1 MKSFVMTCVFL
12 FSCGLLAAED
22 MKFVTLLSQP
32 VGSFSRV
39 ELLDTSKPAEIFH
52 LNFCNTDASGGT
64 IAVSGSDPYP
74 VQAKK
79 LRVLDGATLGGNI
92 KTFNVNTI
100 TIGADSSFGDFT
112 GGTLHVN
119 TTAPA
124 RIIVDEDS
132 DEKNNEGSATFIH
145 GNDVTINNADFYR
158 MNIDG
163 VAYLKQAAS
172 SANQKTLSWKQV
184 SPSGTTDSPQG
195 YVLTSHAGI
204 TPGDEDEDKDKE
216 EGCTESYGSWTT
228 ATSSTNDTCDK
239 NRISAYTCAGTAKT
253 CTDVRRITA
262 SAGNYSTQWADPF
275 MNFKDEILL
284 AGVNTGNSGF
294 YQQIGNTIY
303 QWDTVTQAWKV
314 TGLTTVPVG
323 GTLITGG
330 GGGTSSG
337 YGYQQRS
344 VVCCA
349 N

>member
-100 TIGADSSFGDFT
+100 TIGADSSFDGFS
-112 GGTLHVN
+112 GGTLHVT

-132 DEKNNEGSATFIH
+132 DEDNHTGSATFIH
-145 GNDVTINNADFYR
+145 GKAVTINNADFYR

-204 TPGDEDEDKDKE
+204 TPGDEDEDKE

-284 AGVNTGNSGF
+284 AGVNTGSSGF

-303 QWDTVTQAWKV
+303 KWDTVTQAWKV
-314 TGLTTVPVG
+314 TGLTTVPIG

>member
-64 IAVSGSDPYP
+64 IAVSGSDTYP

-112 GGTLHVN
+112 GGTLQVK

-132 DEKNNEGSATFIH
+132 DEDNHTGSATFIH
-145 GNDVTINNADFYR
+145 DNAVTINNADFYT
-158 MNIDG
+158 MDINNTA
-163 VAYLKQAAS
+163 VLSSAAS
-172 SANQKTLSWKQV
+172 GSTKTSSLGWTQV
-184 SPSGTTDSPQG
+184 SPSGTTDYPQA
-195 YVLTSHAGI
+195 YVLTSHSGI
-204 TPGDEDEDKDKE
+204 VETDDDDSGSGDCGNVFCIAPKKINTTT
-216 EGCTESYGSWTT
+216 CTCECSNTCPFGQSL
-228 ATSSTNDTCDK
+228 NQDTCECETIQVSNNCELCRK
-239 NRISAYTCAGTAKT
+239 TAGSNWQTACKHACASVIS
-253 CTDVRRITA
+253 
-262 SAGNYSTQWADPF
+262 
-275 MNFKDEILL
+275 
-284 AGVNTGNSGF
+284 
-294 YQQIGNTIY
+294 
-303 QWDTVTQAWKV
+303 
-314 TGLTTVPVG
+314 
-323 GTLITGG
+323 GG
-330 GGGTSSG
+330 GNMT
-337 YGYQQRS
+337 YH
-344 VVCCA
+344 
-349 N
+349 

>member
-64 IAVSGSDPYP
+64 IAVSGSDTYP

-92 KTFNVNTI
+92 KTFEVDTI
-100 TIGADSSFGDFT
+100 TIGADSSFDGFT
-112 GGTLHVN
+112 GGTLQVK

-132 DEKNNEGSATFIH
+132 DEDNHTGSATFIH
-145 GNDVTINNADFYR
+145 GKAVTINNADFYR

-184 SPSGTTDSPQG
+184 SPSGTTDYPQG
-195 YVLTSHAGI
+195 YVLTSHSGI
-204 TPGDEDEDKDKE
+204 TPGDEDDDN
-216 EGCTESYGSWTT
+216 
-228 ATSSTNDTCDK
+228 SSTGDDDNG
-239 NRISAYTCAGTAKT
+239 SGSAKT
-253 CTDVRRITA
+253 CTWESIGVS
-262 SAGNYSTQWADPF
+262 SAGQNTRCQQSQLTQGLRPGQTCSASQEGSVKRYDCVEFECTPYRGIMCADYDQV
-275 MNFKDEILL
+275 KC
-284 AGVNTGNSGF
+284 
-294 YQQIGNTIY
+294 
-303 QWDTVTQAWKV
+303 
-314 TGLTTVPVG
+314 
-323 GTLITGG
+323 
-330 GGGTSSG
+330 
-337 YGYQQRS
+337 
-344 VVCCA
+344 VCK
-349 N
+349 

>member
-92 KTFNVNTI
+92 KTFEVDTI
-100 TIGADSSFGDFT
+100 TVGADSTFDGFT

-184 SPSGTTDSPQG
+184 SPSGTTDYPQA
-195 YVLTSHAGI
+195 YVLTSHSGI
-204 TPGDEDEDKDKE
+204 VETDEDD
-216 EGCTESYGSWTT
+216 GGSSNDCGNVFCLAGYTL
-228 ATSSTNDTCDK
+228 NPDTCKCEK
-239 NRISAYTCAGTAKT
+239 NPTTNPCGNVACRVPKKLNTTT
-253 CTDVRRITA
+253 CTCEC
-262 SAGNYSTQWADPF
+262 S
-275 MNFKDEILL
+275 
-284 AGVNTGNSGF
+284 NTCPSGQVLNQDTCECQTISIGNSCELCKKNAGSNW
-294 YQQIGNTIY
+294 Q
-303 QWDTVTQAWKV
+303 TVCKKACASV
-314 TGLTTVPVG
+314 VA
-323 GTLITGG
+323 GG
-330 GGGTSSG
+330 GGMT
-337 YGYQQRS
+337 YH
-344 VVCCA
+344 
-349 N
+349 

>member
-64 IAVSGSDPYP
+64 IAVSGSDTYP
-74 VQAKK
+74 VQAEK

-92 KTFNVNTI
+92 KTFEVDTI
-100 TIGADSSFGDFT
+100 TVGADSTFDGFT
-112 GGTLHVN
+112 GGTLHVT

-132 DEKNNEGSATFIH
+132 DEDNHTGSATFIH
-145 GNDVTINNADFYR
+145 GKDVTINNADFYR

-184 SPSGTTDSPQG
+184 SPSGTTDYPQG
-195 YVLTSHAGI
+195 YVLTSHSGI
-204 TPGDEDEDKDKE
+204 TPGDEDDDNSSTGDDDNGSGGDEEEDSGKKCTWQQDGWYTASTFLCGSSGTSQANSYCSSRRSIPSGSCTCGSTTE
-216 EGCTESYGSWTT
+216 GGCTV
-228 ATSSTNDTCDK
+228 NDYCPGAPIAAEVI
-239 NRISAYTCAGTAKT
+239 RY
-253 CTDVRRITA
+253 
-262 SAGNYSTQWADPF
+262 
-275 MNFKDEILL
+275 
-284 AGVNTGNSGF
+284 
-294 YQQIGNTIY
+294 
-303 QWDTVTQAWKV
+303 
-314 TGLTTVPVG
+314 
-323 GTLITGG
+323 
-330 GGGTSSG
+330 
-337 YGYQQRS
+337 
-344 VVCCA
+344 VCK
-349 N
+349 

>member
-64 IAVSGSDPYP
+64 IAVSGSDTYP

-100 TIGADSSFGDFT
+100 TIGADSSFDGFT
-112 GGTLHVN
+112 GGTLQVK

-132 DEKNNEGSATFIH
+132 DEDNHTGSATFIH
-145 GNDVTINNADFYR
+145 GNDVTINNADFYT
-158 MNIDG
+158 MDINNTA
-163 VAYLKQAAS
+163 VLSSAAS
-172 SANQKTLSWKQV
+172 GSTKTSSLGWTQV
-184 SPSGTTDSPQG
+184 SPSGTTDFPQG

-204 TPGDEDEDKDKE
+204 TPGDEDEDKE
-216 EGCTESYGSWTT
+216 EGNDTSGHSWQKVSYNNSQKLSSCPYDLTTNNNSGTSYQACNSWTWNGKNV
-228 ATSSTNDTCDK
+228 AACGMQPVAGQSCSQNIGSYCYTNC
-239 NRISAYTCAGTAKT
+239 RIS
-253 CTDVRRITA
+253 
-262 SAGNYSTQWADPF
+262 
-275 MNFKDEILL
+275 
-284 AGVNTGNSGF
+284 
-294 YQQIGNTIY
+294 GNTS
-303 QWDTVTQAWKV
+303 
-314 TGLTTVPVG
+314 VG
-323 GTLITGG
+323 CYYYADLWT
-330 GGGTSSG
+330 
-337 YGYQQRS
+337 
-344 VVCCA
+344 CK
-349 N
+349 

>member
-64 IAVSGSDPYP
+64 IAVSGSDTYP
-74 VQAKK
+74 VQAEK

-92 KTFNVNTI
+92 KTFEVDTI
-100 TIGADSSFGDFT
+100 TVGADSTFDGFT
-112 GGTLHVN
+112 GGTLHVT

-132 DEKNNEGSATFIH
+132 NENNHSGSATFIH
-145 GNDVTINNADFYR
+145 GKAVTINNADFYR

-184 SPSGTTDSPQG
+184 SPSGTTDYPQG
-195 YVLTSHAGI
+195 YVLTSHSGL
-204 TPGDEDEDKDKE
+204 TPDEDDDN
-216 EGCTESYGSWTT
+216 
-228 ATSSTNDTCDK
+228 SSTGDDDNGSGSTKTWHKVYSNSSGGDSAQCPSAGFSSAACPLSITYK
-239 NRISAYTCAGTAKT
+239 GGYISQCSSSVSEGAACGNNTYTCYTNCNIYG
-253 CTDVRRITA
+253 
-262 SAGNYSTQWADPF
+262 AD
-275 MNFKDEILL
+275 
-284 AGVNTGNSGF
+284 S
-294 YQQIGNTIY
+294 
-303 QWDTVTQAWKV
+303 
-314 TGLTTVPVG
+314 
-323 GTLITGG
+323 GG
-330 GGGTSSG
+330 GHGC
-337 YGYQQRS
+337 YYY
-344 VVCCA
+344 A
-349 N
+349 NIWTCK

>member
-112 GGTLHVN
+112 GGTLQVK

-132 DEKNNEGSATFIH
+132 DEDNHTGSATFIH

-184 SPSGTTDSPQG
+184 SPSGTTDFPQG
-195 YVLTSHAGI
+195 YVLTSHSGL
-204 TPGDEDEDKDKE
+204 TPDEDDDNSSTGDDDNGSGSTKTWQKVSYNNSQRPSF
-216 EGCTESYGSWTT
+216 GCPYDLRTNNHSGTSTQACNSWTWNGKNV
-228 ATSSTNDTCDK
+228 AACGMQPVAGQSCSLHIDSYCYTNC
-239 NRISAYTCAGTAKT
+239 RISGNGTECYYYADLWTCK
-253 CTDVRRITA
+253 
-262 SAGNYSTQWADPF
+262 
-275 MNFKDEILL
+275 
-284 AGVNTGNSGF
+284 
-294 YQQIGNTIY
+294 
-303 QWDTVTQAWKV
+303 
-314 TGLTTVPVG
+314 
-323 GTLITGG
+323 
-330 GGGTSSG
+330 
-337 YGYQQRS
+337 
-344 VVCCA
+344 
-349 N
+349 

>member
-64 IAVSGSDPYP
+64 IAVSGSDTYP
-74 VQAKK
+74 VQAEK

-92 KTFNVNTI
+92 KTFEVDTI
-100 TIGADSSFGDFT
+100 TVGADSTFDGFT
-112 GGTLHVN
+112 GGTLHVT

-132 DEKNNEGSATFIH
+132 NEDNHTGSATFIH
-145 GNDVTINNADFYR
+145 GKAVTINNADFYR

-184 SPSGTTDSPQG
+184 SPSGTTDYPQG
-195 YVLTSHAGI
+195 YVLTSHSGI
-204 TPGDEDEDKDKE
+204 TPGDEDDDNSSTGDDDNGSGSTKTWQKVAYNNNQLLSSCPYDLKTNNHS
-216 EGCTESYGSWTT
+216 GTSTQACNSWTWKGKNV
-228 ATSSTNDTCDK
+228 AACGMQPVAGQSCSLHIDSYCYTNC
-239 NRISAYTCAGTAKT
+239 RIS
-253 CTDVRRITA
+253 
-262 SAGNYSTQWADPF
+262 
-275 MNFKDEILL
+275 
-284 AGVNTGNSGF
+284 
-294 YQQIGNTIY
+294 GNTS
-303 QWDTVTQAWKV
+303 
-314 TGLTTVPVG
+314 VG
-323 GTLITGG
+323 CYYYADLWT
-330 GGGTSSG
+330 
-337 YGYQQRS
+337 
-344 VVCCA
+344 CK
-349 N
+349 

>member
-64 IAVSGSDPYP
+64 IAVSGSDTYP
-74 VQAKK
+74 VQAEK

-92 KTFNVNTI
+92 KTFDVDTI
-100 TIGADSSFGDFT
+100 TIGADSTFDGFT
-112 GGTLHVN
+112 GGTLHVT

-132 DEKNNEGSATFIH
+132 NEDNHTGSATFIH
-145 GNDVTINNADFYR
+145 GKAVTINNVDFYT
-158 MNIDG
+158 MDINNTA
-163 VAYLKQAAS
+163 VLSSAAS
-172 SANQKTLSWKQV
+172 GSTKTSSLGWKQV
-184 SPSGTTDSPQG
+184 SPSGTTDYPQG
-195 YVLTSHAGI
+195 FVLTSHAGI
-204 TPGDEDEDKDKE
+204 TPGDEDEDKE

-228 ATSSTNDTCDK
+228 ATSSTNDTCDN

-303 QWDTVTQAWKV
+303 KWDTVTQAWKV
-314 TGLTTVPVG
+314 TGLTTVPIG